1 MFRFC
6 IHLFLA
12 VSGLSWGERP
22 LTLTWRDTHTEGH
35 SHGGTPTDRTC
46 LDFCFRSQVSTVR
59 DELAFYLP
67 PCPVRHPRCLED
79 RDHMLNLDEFLP
91 VSSLP
96 GSLSPDSQTEGSS
109 ALQRFPGKT
118 QALSQDLLSRKGRAS
133 VKSIA
138 SGNWQDTWG
147 HRWGRGD
154 SIVTS

>member
-1 MFRFC
+1 M
-6 IHLFLA
+6 
-12 VSGLSWGERP
+12 
-22 LTLTWRDTHTEGH
+22 EGH

-67 PCPVRHPRCLED
+67 PLPVRHPRCLED

-91 VSSLP
+91 VSSAP

-118 QALSQDLLSRKGRAS
+118 RALSQDLLSRKGRA
-133 VKSIA
+133 
-138 SGNWQDTWG
+138 
-147 HRWGRGD
+147 
-154 SIVTS
+154 